1 MIYFT
6 GLFAFCVPIHPFFY
20 YHVLEIKIPIN
31 NKPLNSAENYIMS
44 KTTYWADSYVE
55 KLSSAKDALQC
66 IRPGQR
72 VFIGSSCGEPQH
84 LVNELSLASARFTD
98 LEIVRLLSIESGPLT
113 LIANKSHSQQFNIRS
128 FYLGSASPKLINKNQ
143 RFITPINL
151 SQIPRLFKSGLM
163 PLNAALIQASPP
175 DDFGW
180 MSLGVSVDITL
191 AACESADIV
200 ICQVN
205 PNMPRVLGRSFIHV
219 NDVNYIVAYEEELLT
234 INPMPELETANIIAK
249 HISRLIEDGSTIQ
262 TSLGVTNEATMVCLA
277 ERNDIGIHSQYLT
290 DSIMRLFAMGVVTN
304 KKKGFNNGKLVAG
317 SAVGT
322 NLLYEFLDDNP
333 SIEFHPSDYINNP
346 AIIGRHNAMTSL
358 NTAMAIDL
366 TGQVAADALPYNNY
380 TGINGLL
387 DFTRGAAMSE
397 NGKSILM
404 MTSTCDH
411 GRQSRIVPCLA
422 DPVVVPR
429 GDVQFVATEYG
440 VVNLFGKTLQER
452 ALALISIAHPDF
464 RDELFSKAK
473 ELDLIDMER
482 KLKQA
487 IKGIYPVKYEQIIEI
502 NGISITFRPAKPVD
516 QRGVQEHYYTMNR
529 GDIVSRFFHEK
540 KSFVHDQIETT
551 YEIDYVNDLTIVAT
565 IGELGFE
572 KIIAVGEYFRNTII
586 NMAEIAFSVSREY
599 QSMGIAQILQAKLAM
614 AAKDNGIKGLIAYTS
629 PQNKG
634 MIRLFNKLPYSIS
647 SEKDDDM
654 IILNCLFAEPADK
667 EKAAKDSKTA
677 MG

>member
-1 MIYFT
+1 
-6 GLFAFCVPIHPFFY
+6 
-20 YHVLEIKIPIN
+20 
-31 NKPLNSAENYIMS
+31 MS
-44 KTTYWADSYVE
+44 KSTYWADSYVE
-55 KLSSAKDALQC
+55 KLSSAKDALQR

-84 LVNELSLASARFTD
+84 LVNKLSQSSARFTD

-113 LIANKSHSQQFNIRS
+113 LIANQSHSQQFNIRS
-128 FYLGSASPKLINKNQ
+128 FYLGSASPKLIKKNQ

-219 NDVNYIVAYEEELLT
+219 NDVDYIVEHEEELLT
-234 INPMPELETANIIAK
+234 INPMPELETANIIAR
-249 HISRLIEDGSTIQ
+249 HISRLIDDGATLQ

-277 ERNDIGIHSQYLT
+277 EKNDIGIHSQYLT
-290 DSIMRLFAMGVVTN
+290 DSIMRLFSLGVVTN
-304 KKKGFNNGKLVAG
+304 KRKGFNDGKLVAG
-317 SAVGT
+317 SAVGS
-322 NLLYEFLDDNP
+322 NLLYEFIDDNP

-346 AIIGRHNAMTSL
+346 AIIARHNSMVSL

-404 MTSTCDH
+404 MTSTSDH
-411 GRQSRIVPCLA
+411 GRQSRIVPSLSNI
-422 DPVVVPR
+422 PVVVPR
-429 GDVQFVATEYG
+429 GDVQFIATEYG

-473 ELDLIDMER
+473 KLDLIDVER
-482 KLKQA
+482 KFKQA
-487 IKGIYPVKYEQIIEI
+487 TKGVYPVRYEQTIEI
-502 NGISITFRPAKPVD
+502 NGIPITFRPAKPVD
-516 QRGVQEHYYTMNR
+516 QRSVQEHYYTMNR

-551 YEIDYVNDLTIVAT
+551 YEIDYINDLTIVAT

-654 IILNCLFAEPADK
+654 IILNCLFAEPVDK
-667 EKAAKDSKTA
+667 EKAAKDSKGS

>member
-1 MIYFT
+1 MT
-6 GLFAFCVPIHPFFY
+6 
-20 YHVLEIKIPIN
+20 K
-31 NKPLNSAENYIMS
+31 S
-44 KTTYWADSYVE
+44 TYWADAYVE
-55 KLSSAKDALQC
+55 KLSSAKEALQN

-84 LVNELSLASARFTD
+84 LVNELSQTSARFTD

-113 LIANKSHSQQFNIRS
+113 LIANRSHSQQFNIRS
-128 FYLGSASPKLINKNQ
+128 FYLGSASPSIIRKNK

-151 SQIPRLFKSGLM
+151 SQIPHLFKSRLM
-163 PLNAALIQASPP
+163 PLDAALIQVSPP

-180 MSLGVSVDITL
+180 MSLGVSVDINL
-191 AACESADIV
+191 AACETADIV

-219 NDVNYIVAYEEELLT
+219 NDVDHIVEHQEDLLT
-234 INPMPELETANIIAK
+234 IKPLPELETANVIAK
-249 HISRLIEDGSTIQ
+249 HISRLIDDGSTLQ

-277 ERNDIGIHSQYLT
+277 NKNDIGIHSQYLS
-290 DSIMRLFAMGVVTN
+290 DSIMRLFSLGVVTN
-304 KKKGFNNGKLVAG
+304 KKKGYNDGKLVAG
-317 SAVGT
+317 SAVGS
-322 NLLYEFLDDNP
+322 NLLYEFIDDNP

-346 AIIGRHNAMTSL
+346 GIIGRHNNMVTL
-358 NTAMAIDL
+358 NTAIAIDL
-366 TGQVAADALPYNNY
+366 TGQVAADALPFNNY

-404 MTSTCDH
+404 MTSTADH
-411 GRQSRIVPCLA
+411 GRQSRIIPSLNDTA
-422 DPVVVPR
+422 VVVPR

-452 ALALISIAHPDF
+452 AMALVSIAHPDF

-473 ELDLIDMER
+473 ELDLIDVER
-482 KLKQA
+482 KFKQA
-487 IKGIYPVKYEQIIEI
+487 IKGVYPLKYEDTQVI
-502 NGISITFRPAKPVD
+502 NGVPITFRPAKPVD
-516 QRGVQEHYYTMNR
+516 QRRVQEHYYTMNR

-565 IGELGFE
+565 IGEIGFE

-586 NMAEIAFSVSREY
+586 NMAEVAYSVSKEY
-599 QSMGIAQILQAKLAM
+599 QGMGIAKVLQGKLAQ

-629 PQNKG
+629 PQNRG
-634 MIRLFNKLPYSIS
+634 MIRLFNTLPFAVK
-647 SEKDDDM
+647 SEKDEDM
-654 IILNCLFAEPADK
+654 LILNCFFAEPIDREEA
-667 EKAAKDSKTA
+667 SKNLDISI
-677 MG
+677 G

>member
-1 MIYFT
+1 MPKSI
-6 GLFAFCVPIHPFFY
+6 
-20 YHVLEIKIPIN
+20 
-31 NKPLNSAENYIMS
+31 
-44 KTTYWADSYVE
+44 YWADSYVE
-55 KLSSAKDALQC
+55 KLSSAKDALKH

-72 VFIGSSCGEPQH
+72 VFVGSSCGEPQH
-84 LVNELSLASARFTD
+84 LVKELSKVSARFTD

-113 LIANKSHSQQFNIRS
+113 LIANQSHSQQFNIRS

-180 MSLGVSVDITL
+180 MSLGISVDISL
-191 AACESADIV
+191 SASESADIV

-219 NDVNYIVAYEEELLT
+219 NDVDYIVEHEEELLT
-234 INPMPELETANIIAK
+234 INPMPELETANIIAR
-249 HISRLIEDGSTIQ
+249 HISRLIDDGSTLQ

-277 ERNDIGIHSQYLT
+277 EKNDIGIHSQYLT
-290 DSIMRLFAMGVVTN
+290 DSIMRLFSLGVVTN
-304 KKKGFNNGKLVAG
+304 KRKGFNDGKLVAG

-322 NLLYEFLDDNP
+322 NLLYEFCDDNP

-346 AIIGRHNAMTSL
+346 AIIARHNSMVSL

-404 MTSTCDH
+404 MTATSDH
-411 GRQSRIVPCLA
+411 GRQSRIVPSLSNI
-422 DPVVVPR
+422 PVVVPR

-473 ELDLIDMER
+473 ELDLIDVER
-482 KLKQA
+482 KFKQA
-487 IKGIYPVKYEQIIEI
+487 TKGVYPFKYEQTIEI
-502 NGISITFRPAKPVD
+502 NGIPITFRPAKPVD

-599 QSMGIAQILQAKLAM
+599 QSMGIAQILQAKLAT

-654 IILNCLFAEPADK
+654 IILNCLFEEPVDK
-667 EKAAKDSKTA
+667 EKAGEDANISI
-677 MG
+677 G

>member
-1 MIYFT
+1 
-6 GLFAFCVPIHPFFY
+6 
-20 YHVLEIKIPIN
+20 
-31 NKPLNSAENYIMS
+31 MS

-55 KLSSAKDALQC
+55 KLSSAKDALKG

-84 LVNELSLASARFTD
+84 LVSELSKVSARFTD

-113 LIANKSHSQQFNIRS
+113 LIANQSHSQQFNIRS
-128 FYLGSASPKLINKNQ
+128 FYLGSASPKLIKKNQ

-219 NDVNYIVAYEEELLT
+219 NDVDYIVEHEEELLT
-234 INPMPELETANIIAK
+234 IKPMPELETANIIAR
-249 HISRLIEDGSTIQ
+249 HISRLIDDGSTIQ
-262 TSLGVTNEATMVCLA
+262 TSLGVNNEATMVCLA
-277 ERNDIGIHSQYLT
+277 EKNDIGIHSQYLT
-290 DSIMRLFAMGVVTN
+290 DSIMRLFSLGVVTN
-304 KKKGFNNGKLVAG
+304 KRKGFNDGKLVAG
-317 SAVGT
+317 SAVGS
-322 NLLYEFLDDNP
+322 NLLYEFIDDNP

-404 MTSTCDH
+404 MTATSDH
-411 GRQSRIVPCLA
+411 GRQSRIVPCLTDA
-422 DPVVVPR
+422 VVVPR
-429 GDVQFVATEYG
+429 GDVQFIATEYG

-473 ELDLIDMER
+473 ELELIDVER
-482 KLKQA
+482 KFKQA
-487 IKGIYPVKYEQIIEI
+487 TKGVYPIKYEQTIEI
-502 NGISITFRPAKPVD
+502 NGIPITFRPAKPVD
-516 QRGVQEHYYTMNR
+516 QRSVQEHYYTMNR

-565 IGELGFE
+565 IGEMGFE

-599 QSMGIAQILQAKLAM
+599 QGMGIAQILQAKLAM

-654 IILNCLFAEPADK
+654 IILNCLFTEPADK
-667 EKAAKDSKTA
+667 DKAPRDSEA
-677 MG
+677 SMG

>member
-1 MIYFT
+1 MT
-6 GLFAFCVPIHPFFY
+6 KA
-20 YHVLEIKIPIN
+20 
-31 NKPLNSAENYIMS
+31 
-44 KTTYWADSYVE
+44 TYWADSYVD
-55 KLSSAKDALQC
+55 KRCSAQEALRH

-84 LVNELSLASARFTD
+84 LVNELSGISSRFTD

-113 LIANKSHSQQFNIRS
+113 LIANQSHSQQFKIRS
-128 FYLGSASPKLINKNQ
+128 FYLGSGSPSIIRKDQ
-143 RFITPINL
+143 RFITPANL
-151 SQIPRLFKSGLM
+151 SQIPDLFKSGLM

-180 MSLGVSVDITL
+180 MSLGVSVDINL
-191 AACESADIV
+191 AACETADIV

-205 PNMPRVLGRSFIHV
+205 PNMPRVLGRSFVHV
-219 NDVNYIVAYEEELLT
+219 NDVDHIVEHEEELLT
-234 INPMPELETANIIAK
+234 IKPLPELETANVIAK

-262 TSLGVTNEATMVCLA
+262 TSLGVTSEATMICLS
-277 ERNDIGIHSQYLT
+277 EKNDIGIHSQYLS
-290 DSIMRLFAMGVVTN
+290 DSMMRLFSIGVVTN

-317 SAVGT
+317 SAVGS
-322 NLLYEFLDDNP
+322 NLLYEFIDDNP

-346 AIIGRHNAMTSL
+346 GIIGRHNRMVTL
-358 NTAMAIDL
+358 NTAVAIDL
-366 TGQVAADALPYNNY
+366 TGQVAADALPFNNY

-387 DFTRGAAMSE
+387 DFIRGAAMSE

-404 MTSTCDH
+404 MTSTTDQ
-411 GRQSRIVPCLA
+411 GRQSRIIPSLDDTA
-422 DPVVVPR
+422 VVVPR

-452 ALALISIAHPDF
+452 AMALVSIAHPDF
-464 RDELFSKAK
+464 RDELFVRAR
-473 ELDLIDMER
+473 EMDLIDKER
-482 KLKQA
+482 KFKQA
-487 IKGIYPVKYEQIIEI
+487 IKGIYPLKYEETIVIK
-502 NGISITFRPAKPVD
+502 GVPITFRPAKPVD
-516 QRGVQEHYYTMNR
+516 ERSIQEHYYTMNR

-586 NMAEIAFSVSREY
+586 NMAEVAYSVSREY
-599 QSMGIAQILQAKLAM
+599 QGMGIAMILQNKLAQ
-614 AAKDNGIKGLIAYTS
+614 AAEDNGIKGLIAYTS

-634 MIRLFNKLPYSIS
+634 MIRLFNKLPFKVK

-654 IILNCLFAEPADK
+654 LILNCQFSEPAD
-667 EKAAKDSKTA
+667 TP
-677 MG
+677 

>member
-1 MIYFT
+1 MPKSI
-6 GLFAFCVPIHPFFY
+6 
-20 YHVLEIKIPIN
+20 
-31 NKPLNSAENYIMS
+31 
-44 KTTYWADSYVE
+44 YWADSYVG
-55 KLSSAKDALQC
+55 KLTSAKDALKR

-84 LVNELSLASARFTD
+84 LVKELSESSARFTD

-113 LIANKSHSQQFNIRS
+113 LIANQSHSQQFNIRS
-128 FYLGSASPKLINKNQ
+128 FYLGSASPKLIKKNQ

-191 AACESADIV
+191 SACESAEVV

-219 NDVNYIVAYEEELLT
+219 NDVDHIVEHEEELLT
-234 INPMPELETANIIAK
+234 IAPMPELETANTIAK
-249 HISRLIEDGSTIQ
+249 HISRLIDDGATLQ

-277 ERNDIGIHSQYLT
+277 EKNDIGIHSQYLT
-290 DSIMRLFAMGVVTN
+290 DSIMRLFSLGVVTN
-304 KKKGFNNGKLVAG
+304 KRKGFNDGKLVAG
-317 SAVGT
+317 SAVGS
-322 NLLYEFLDDNP
+322 NLLYEFCDDNP

-346 AIIGRHNAMTSL
+346 SIIARHNSMVSL

-387 DFTRGAAMSE
+387 DFTRGAAMSQ

-404 MTSTCDH
+404 MTSTSDH
-411 GRQSRIVPCLA
+411 GRQSRIVPCLS
-422 DPVVVPR
+422 DIPVVVPR
-429 GDVQFVATEYG
+429 GDVQFIATEYG

-464 RDELFSKAK
+464 RDELFTKAK
-473 ELDLIDMER
+473 ELDLIDVER
-482 KLKQA
+482 KFKQA
-487 IKGIYPVKYEQIIEI
+487 AKGIYPVKYEQTIEI
-502 NGISITFRPAKPVD
+502 NGIPITFRPAKPVD
-516 QRGVQEHYYTMNR
+516 QRGIQEHYYTMNR

-599 QSMGIAQILQAKLAM
+599 QSMGIAQILQAKLAV
-614 AAKDNGIKGLIAYTS
+614 AARDNGIKGLIAYTS

-654 IILNCLFAEPADK
+654 IILNCLFAEPVDK
-667 EKAAKDSKTA
+667 NKTDKDTKIS

>member
-1 MIYFT
+1 MPKSI
-6 GLFAFCVPIHPFFY
+6 
-20 YHVLEIKIPIN
+20 
-31 NKPLNSAENYIMS
+31 
-44 KTTYWADSYVE
+44 YWADSYVE
-55 KLSSAKDALQC
+55 KLSSAKDALKH

-72 VFIGSSCGEPQH
+72 VFVGSSCGEPQH
-84 LVNELSLASARFTD
+84 LVKELSKVSARFTD

-113 LIANKSHSQQFNIRS
+113 LIANQSHSQQFNIRS

-180 MSLGVSVDITL
+180 MSLGISVDISL
-191 AACESADIV
+191 SACESADIV

-219 NDVNYIVAYEEELLT
+219 NDVDYIVEHEEELLT
-234 INPMPELETANIIAK
+234 INPMPELETANIIAR
-249 HISRLIEDGSTIQ
+249 HISRLIDDGSTLQ

-277 ERNDIGIHSQYLT
+277 EKNDIGIHSQYLT
-290 DSIMRLFAMGVVTN
+290 DSIMRLFSLGVVTN
-304 KKKGFNNGKLVAG
+304 KRKGFNDGKLVAG

-322 NLLYEFLDDNP
+322 NLLYEFCDDNP

-346 AIIGRHNAMTSL
+346 AIIARHNSMVSL

-404 MTSTCDH
+404 MTATSDH
-411 GRQSRIVPCLA
+411 GRQSRIVPSLSNI
-422 DPVVVPR
+422 PVVVPR

-473 ELDLIDMER
+473 ELDLIDVER
-482 KLKQA
+482 KFKQA
-487 IKGIYPVKYEQIIEI
+487 TKGVYPFKYEQTIEI
-502 NGISITFRPAKPVD
+502 NGIPITFRPAKPVD

-599 QSMGIAQILQAKLAM
+599 QSMGIAQILQAKLAT

-654 IILNCLFAEPADK
+654 IILNCLFEEPVDK
-667 EKAAKDSKTA
+667 EKAGEDSNISI
-677 MG
+677 G